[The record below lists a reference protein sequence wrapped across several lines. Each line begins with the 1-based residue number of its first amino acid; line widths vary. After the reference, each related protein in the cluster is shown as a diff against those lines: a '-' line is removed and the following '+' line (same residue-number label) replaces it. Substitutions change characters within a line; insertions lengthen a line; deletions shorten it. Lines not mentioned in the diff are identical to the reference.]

1 MWTYI
6 NTHNAYRRIAVICEV
21 QKSNLSTEVKLGL
34 KWPSDTS
41 LPIALSCSLCLNTTV
56 YGVQKKIDSLLC
68 RYIAM

>member
-6 NTHNAYRRIAVICEV
+6 NTYNTYRRIAVICEV

-41 LPIALSCSLCLNTTV
+41 LPIESSCSLCLNTTV
-56 YGVQKKIDSLLC
+56 YGVQKKNDFLLC